1 MRSLRAALTLTPLLT
16 ILSTAPATAQP
27 GALRAAPSTRGIA
40 EVSLTFADTA
50 AQRIA
55 GKPALIRMDYGQPH
69 LRGRHINTTALVPFD
84 TVWRMGANGATLFST
99 DVDLTIGG
107 KPVSKGRYVAQL
119 LPTRT
124 GWTLILQAETS
135 GAAFVAA
142 EPYDTTKP
150 ATKIDLT
157 MRVLTAPLES
167 FSIWFIPSTAP
178 GAQRGELRM
187 AWDTVILSTEWV
199 VR

>member
-1 MRSLRAALTLTPLLT
+1 MIRR
-16 ILSTAPATAQP
+16 
-27 GALRAAPSTRGIA
+27 GAPSARNARFGIA
-40 EVSLTFADTA
+40 WPIRTRTEIPI
-50 AQRIA
+50 QP
-55 GKPALIRMDYGQPH
+55 PALAR
-69 LRGRHINTTALVPFD
+69 RA
-84 TVWRMGANGATLFST
+84 
-99 DVDLTIGG
+99 IGG

-119 LPTRT
+119 LPTRA

-157 MRVLTAPLES
+157 TRVLTAPLES

-187 AWDTVILSTEWV
+187 AWDTVVLSTEWV
-199 VR
+199 VK